1 MNDKSCQA
9 KRLKVEQYE
18 EYSKPEEEKVEIKD
32 KTEDN
37 SQESNSSS
45 SAESSQNLEDSKTS
59 GYCWLLFDIFMHYKE
74 LVSNGGFKA

>member
-37 SQESNSSS
+37 SQESNSGS

-59 GYCWLLFDIFMHYKE
+59 GYCWLFFVILLHYKE
-74 LVSNGGFKA
+74 LISNGGFKA